1 MTIRTLS
8 FALLLSTLPAVAQ
21 DATISAP
28 PAAKA
33 PAAAPVTV
41 TLAFAGGTLAEFCAQ
56 LRHIEPRANIVVA
69 PLAADAKLPPMD
81 LRGAGLEQALEG
93 ACAIAESKALI
104 RMKDFRGPGEPVFT
118 ILALEPTMA
127 VSTTRP
133 GGPSG
138 PTSTGTVPAA
148 SRHEAAEVFS
158 LNRLLDPKEGLPV
171 TTILSAIEVATG
183 GEQAL
188 ATLRFH
194 KDSGLLIVR
203 GRPDQMALVHDV
215 LTNLERDVM
224 DRRKQENARKNAP
237 SEPAKE
243 AK

>member
-1 MTIRTLS
+1 
-8 FALLLSTLPAVAQ
+8 
-21 DATISAP
+21 
-28 PAAKA
+28 
-33 PAAAPVTV
+33 
-41 TLAFAGGTLAEFCAQ
+41 
-56 LRHIEPRANIVVA
+56 VA
-69 PLAADAKLPPMD
+69 PLAADAKLPPME

-118 ILALEPTMA
+118 IMALEPTMA
-127 VSTTRP
+127 VSSTRP

-138 PTSTGTVPAA
+138 PNSTGALPVA

-158 LNRLLDPKEGLPV
+158 LNRLLDPKDGSGFPV

-215 LTNLERDVM
+215 LANLERDVM
-224 DRRKQENARKNAP
+224 DRRKQENTRKGLP

-243 AK
+243 AR